1 MAESSSSSSPTPS
14 KLVRQRSNGG
24 KKSSGA
30 KYILGIDVGTT
41 SVKISLVDA
50 KTGEAVD
57 KFVKDTLAGAAS
69 DCGPAGDLQVYFL
82 LKSPPWF
89 FDQTSNLG
97 QTLDYKVK
105 KKVQSSNLYFDVK
118 VFTYRFCSQ
127 SQKQMLQ

>member
-14 KLVRQRSNGG
+14 KLVRERSNGG
-24 KKSSGA
+24 KKSSCGS

-69 DCGPAGDLQVYFL
+69 DCGPAGDLQVIL
-82 LKSPPWF
+82 HSIKDLKHVNS
-89 FDQTSNLG
+89 
-97 QTLDYKVK
+97 
-105 KKVQSSNLYFDVK
+105 
-118 VFTYRFCSQ
+118 
-127 SQKQMLQ
+127 